1 MTIIKDR
8 YEFGREVNFGN
19 NPVVYI
25 DATNKDEY
33 GIKGA
38 FVRVDMGEF
47 KSGEK
52 WLTGCQFRF
61 YMERDGRT
69 HTVVSPKI
77 AAITNWFGYNEV
89 MECAKYATT
98 PIIKT
103 GDEVVFIIANPNRKQ
118 VAVAK
123 CKMGRT
129 IKHCQNAM
137 HFADEADSKALADLV
152 FAISI

>member
-8 YEFGREVNFGN
+8 YEFGNEVNFGK

-33 GIKGA
+33 GVKGA

-47 KSGEK
+47 KSGKK
-52 WLTGCQFRF
+52 WLEDSKIRF
-61 YMERDGRT
+61 YMERDGRAY
-69 HTVVSPKI
+69 TVISPRV
-77 AAITNWFGYNEV
+77 ACLSATFGYSDV
-89 MECAKYATT
+89 IECAKYATT

-103 GDEVVFIIANPNRKQ
+103 GDEVVFIIDNPNRKQ

-129 IKHCQNAM
+129 IKHCQDAM
-137 HFADEADSKALADLV
+137 QFADKADSKALADLV